1 MKWIL
6 IIQLAFSMNYIFAQN
21 LDSKDTLVFVTP
33 LEILPKWTEGTNKEL
48 IQEIT
53 MNIKY
58 PNGQCIA
65 GITVLQF
72 KVDTLGQVKEPKIMR
87 SLSKE
92 IDEQLLKIIWNY
104 KFEPGILIDK
114 KAEFNLNLPIRIK
127 LE

>member
-1 MKWIL
+1 
-6 IIQLAFSMNYIFAQN
+6 
-21 LDSKDTLVFVTP
+21 
-33 LEILPKWTEGTNKEL
+33 
-48 IQEIT
+48 

>member
-1 MKWIL
+1 MKWVV
-6 IIQLAFSMNYIFAQN
+6 IIQLIFSLNYLVAQN
-21 LDSKDTLVFVTP
+21 VDSIESLVFVTP
-33 LEILPKWTEGTNKEL
+33 IEIMPKWTKGTNREL

-53 MNIKY
+53 SSIKY
-58 PNGQCIA
+58 PNEQCIE

-92 IDEQLLKIIWNY
+92 IDQQLLKIIWNY

-114 KAEFNLNLPIRIK
+114 KVELILNLPIRIK